1 MTDDTDYE
9 IVYTLR
15 RRLPGEEDFTEVGFG
30 VSEMWS
36 TPGECAHMVLS
47 AVQNYGWETEAGMPD
62 PDEIRAEVEARND

>member
-1 MTDDTDYE
+1 MSDETDYE

-30 VSEMWS
+30 ASGMWS
-36 TPGECAHMVLS
+36 TPDECAHMVLS
-47 AVQNYGWETEAGMPD
+47 AVQNYDWETEAGMPD